1 MAVPVPEGARPVFA
15 DGKDRSSRGLSLRGP
30 FFFLGVMFSNFDLS
44 VRLGKGTEQKIT
56 TKPVGV
62 DALGDPKTMEFDLFY
77 GYMQTNSLK
86 KFINFKIIKSFVSGR
101 RGRRPLPVTENSILH
116 GQT

>member
-1 MAVPVPEGARPVFA
+1 MV
-15 DGKDRSSRGLSLRGP
+15 
-30 FFFLGVMFSNFDLS
+30 
-44 VRLGKGTEQKIT
+44 VRLANSGLLGRLGRGTEQKIT

-77 GYMQTNSLK
+77 GYTQTNSLK

-101 RGRRPLPVTENSILH
+101 RGRRPLPVTENSFLH

>member
-1 MAVPVPEGARPVFA
+1 MV
-15 DGKDRSSRGLSLRGP
+15 
-30 FFFLGVMFSNFDLS
+30 
-44 VRLGKGTEQKIT
+44 VRLANSGLLGCLGRGTEQKIT

-62 DALGDPKTMEFDLFY
+62 DARGDPKTMEFDLFY

-101 RGRRPLPVTENSILH
+101 RGVGPYGFARNLHLVPLPQHTDKSKFDGGRMISSPTGH
-116 GQT
+116 GTTHR

>member
-1 MAVPVPEGARPVFA
+1 MGGWVIFGWSILRAGA
-15 DGKDRSSRGLSLRGP
+15 GC
-30 FFFLGVMFSNFDLS
+30 SNFDLS

>member
-1 MAVPVPEGARPVFA
+1 MVVRLA
-15 DGKDRSSRGLSLRGP
+15 
-30 FFFLGVMFSNFDLS
+30 NFDLS
-44 VRLGKGTEQKIT
+44 GRLGRGTEQKIT

-62 DALGDPKTMEFDLFY
+62 DVLGDPKTMEFDLFY

>member
-1 MAVPVPEGARPVFA
+1 MVVRLA
-15 DGKDRSSRGLSLRGP
+15 
-30 FFFLGVMFSNFDLS
+30 NFDLS
-44 VRLGKGTEQKIT
+44 GRLGRGTEQKIT

-62 DALGDPKTMEFDLFY
+62 DVLGDPKTMEFDLFY

-86 KFINFKIIKSFVSGR
+86 KSINFKIIKSFVSGR
-101 RGRRPLPVTENSILH
+101 RGRRPLPITGNSILH